1 MVEEEEGSEG
11 VVEEVAVEAEEE
23 DASLTRDH
31 RRKLFLSVH
40 FLMPARRI
48 SW

>member
-11 VVEEVAVEAEEE
+11 GVEEVAVEAEEE

-40 FLMPARRI
+40 FLMPVRRI

>member
-1 MVEEEEGSEG
+1 MVEEEEGLEG
-11 VVEEVAVEAEEE
+11 VVEEVAVEAEVE

-40 FLMPARRI
+40 FLMPVRRI